1 MYYCLFT
8 EGSNAMKKK
17 LRIMLEDFLLEEL
30 DYIAKARGLN
40 RSQLLAHMICDE
52 WNDFT
57 GTEEYYRIKAL
68 EPWEAVSYM

>member
-1 MYYCLFT
+1 
-8 EGSNAMKKK
+8 MKKK
-17 LRIMLEDFLLEEL
+17 VNISLEDFLLDEL

-57 GTEEYYRIKAL
+57 HTEEFYRIKAL
-68 EPWEAVSYM
+68 EPDEAISYI